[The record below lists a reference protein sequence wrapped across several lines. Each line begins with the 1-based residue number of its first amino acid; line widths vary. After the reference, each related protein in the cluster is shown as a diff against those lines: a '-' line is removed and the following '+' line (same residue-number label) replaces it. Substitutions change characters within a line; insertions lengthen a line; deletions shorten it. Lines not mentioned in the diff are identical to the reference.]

1 MHWAWLVRTAKL
13 VALIGFL
20 LPWVVVSCGNQE
32 IASVSAVDLGVGR
45 IEARNPL
52 TGEAESQAIDRSIP
66 IIIAAVAVL
75 AGLALSFVNGRR
87 LAAGLTLASSI
98 VAIAASF
105 HAVQSLKE
113 APQQAFDQE
122 IRKAER
128 EGRSNP
134 LAEQLGNDAL
144 GVIRVEEQSGYWTT
158 LGALIAA
165 AAISAAGLAGLRLR
179 LSLESPPSNPGR
191 E

>member
-1 MHWAWLVRTAKL
+1 
-13 VALIGFL
+13 
-20 LPWVVVSCGNQE
+20 
-32 IASVSAVDLGVGR
+32 
-45 IEARNPL
+45 
-52 TGEAESQAIDRSIP
+52 
-66 IIIAAVAVL
+66 
-75 AGLALSFVNGRR
+75 
-87 LAAGLTLASSI
+87 

-128 EGRSNP
+128 EGHSSP

-144 GVIRVEEQSGYWTT
+144 GMIQVEEKAGYWTT

-179 LSLESPPSNPGR
+179 LSLESQPNSPDR